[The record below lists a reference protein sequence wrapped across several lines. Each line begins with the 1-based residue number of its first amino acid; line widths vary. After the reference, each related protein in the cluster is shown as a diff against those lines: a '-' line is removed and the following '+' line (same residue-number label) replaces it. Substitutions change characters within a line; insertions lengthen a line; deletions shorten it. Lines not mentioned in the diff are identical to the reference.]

1 MWCDHCPESELAV
14 TQFAISVI
22 KADYCERF
30 CVHIRVIVSW
40 EEWENMICF
49 RFILSVTWLGN
60 LELAR
65 RWRACVPKTPT
76 HCTVP
81 PLLTAVAQPN
91 THTHRRD
98 DSAPCVV
105 AWLRRSSVCIKVTES
120 YHRYYMTPWKQYVLP
135 LCPRLIFEH
144 TRRHRQQSAL
154 VAYWFIVEWV
164 SVFSIHHS
172 VARQH
177 VYVSLLARVCVSVCL
192 CLCGIMSEC
201 VFPEM
206 RCCSRHGAIQSTG
219 CQWEGSGQ
227 PSCPVLLKKRL
238 VVLFYALLKQCY
250 QKLRSINTT
259 WLLTKEEMEF
269 SSWTLSYTNTVY
281 SLIFYPFPAII
292 FD

>member
-14 TQFAISVI
+14 TPFAISVI

-177 VYVSLLARVCVSVCL
+177 VYVSILARVCVSVCL
-192 CLCGIMSEC
+192 SVSVWDHVGVCI
-201 VFPEM
+201 PWNEM
-206 RCCSRHGAIQSTG
+206 LFQAWSHPVHRLPVGGQWATKLSCIAEKETG
-219 CQWEGSGQ
+219 CIILCFAKTMLSK
-227 PSCPVLLKKRL
+227 V
-238 VVLFYALLKQCY
+238 AIY
-250 QKLRSINTT
+250 QHN
-259 WLLTKEEMEF
+259 LT
-269 SSWTLSYTNTVY
+269 V
-281 SLIFYPFPAII
+281 
-292 FD
+292 D